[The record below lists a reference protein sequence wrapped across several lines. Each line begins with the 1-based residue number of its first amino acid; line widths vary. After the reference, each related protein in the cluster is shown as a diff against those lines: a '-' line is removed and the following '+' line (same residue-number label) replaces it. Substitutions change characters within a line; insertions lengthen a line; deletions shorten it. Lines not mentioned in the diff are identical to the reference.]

1 MSVFKWAINLFPV
14 FDSNEEAGKDV
25 QKESSIMN

>member
-1 MSVFKWAINLFPV
+1 MFVFKWTINLFPV
-14 FDSNEEAGKDV
+14 FDSNEEANKGV